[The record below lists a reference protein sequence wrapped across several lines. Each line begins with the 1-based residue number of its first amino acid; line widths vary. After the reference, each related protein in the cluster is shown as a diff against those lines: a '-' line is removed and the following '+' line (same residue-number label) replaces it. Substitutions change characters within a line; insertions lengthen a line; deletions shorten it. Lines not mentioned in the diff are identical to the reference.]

1 MIGKYTYYRK
11 KKLPRKK
18 LGSSQHPV
26 PLDAGV
32 RSQSAEKSRKHA
44 AGDVSDTVEVQ
55 IAVVSP
61 KKLGPNK
68 SRTELSVNAKSPRV
82 IIKSSLPGDRSSTKK
97 TSGQKGMKVA
107 RTVQSMSL
115 FFITYFG
122 SLKFLMIMNLSDIN
136 TIKYFIR

>member
-18 LGSSQHPV
+18 LGSSQHSV

-44 AGDVSDTVEVQ
+44 PGDVSETVEVQ

-68 SRTELSVNAKSPRV
+68 SRTELSVNAKSSRV

-115 FFITYFG
+115 CLLLILVASSF
-122 SLKFLMIMNLSDIN
+122 
-136 TIKYFIR
+136 